1 MKGSRI
7 RLKPIIL
14 IWIFVVLHP
23 VISTK
28 VFSDILTLKIDAS
41 RRNGEIPYLFR
52 TGVFLNSL
60 PAGYLLEKFF
70 KDQVPGQMEFSWDFY
85 PELLQSNSLKDFT
98 DKLPSSNLTQ
108 WVKRTNDHGGEVLIR
123 LMPVPKWLWKH
134 NNGFRNPPRD
144 YDGWAKFVET
154 IVDYYNNQL
163 RIDAR
168 YVVWDEPDCFWQG
181 NGHEY
186 LELYKYSVLGV
197 KRANKQAKIGG
208 PATSIFL
215 GKIHKE
221 ARMMP
226 LIYQF
231 IEYCSKTHLSELT
244 MKRLPIDFLV
254 WHTFDAAPLSPGRYT
269 IEAEQARQWLK
280 EFDYDSNT
288 ELNIGSWTALSRY
301 PHLESQAR
309 DSEFMSAYVVSSV
322 LAMDKAGIHRHIFFN
337 LFEDWIKTDQK
348 SEFTDSLGLLTKNG
362 VMKPSYNAF
371 RALGLLT
378 GERLNGS
385 MDDPC
390 ISAAASV
397 DGKKFSLIISN
408 FIPTDEMLMSAARDI
423 LNVKGYRDDE
433 LKRYGLQRDLLKDL
447 LNKRKSIQ
455 DLQIPDRLK
464 DDIEQIIAY
473 VRKARERRKKSV
485 DMEIILENLPFNDR
499 LLYTRYLIDRNHSNS
514 YAVQEKVDT
523 ALRTARSDAWQ
534 EGIKYLSQ
542 LWNREEVEQV
552 QRTQGRNDSLREL
565 LKRIPQ
571 QKKDELLAAQKL
583 FLDFFHK
590 KIDEINAWE
599 EVNLQIVEKDIMQ
612 PSQGF
617 RKIIPLRPYSVTL
630 LILTGN

>member
-1 MKGSRI
+1 MKKSCI
-7 RLKPIIL
+7 RLPSIIL
-14 IWIFVVLHP
+14 FGILVVSYP
-23 VISTK
+23 VLSTE
-28 VFSDILTLKIDAS
+28 VFPDTVTLKIDAS

-60 PAGYLLEKFF
+60 PLGYPLEKFF
-70 KDQVPGQMEFSWDFY
+70 KDHVPGQMEFSWDFY
-85 PELLQSNSLKDFT
+85 PELLQSTSLKDFT

-108 WVKRTNDHGGEVLIR
+108 WVKHTNARGGEVLIR

-134 NNGFRNPPRD
+134 RDGFRNPPGD
-144 YDGWAKFVET
+144 YHGWAKFVEA
-154 IVDYYNNQL
+154 IVDYFNNQL

-168 YVVWDEPDCFWQG
+168 YVVWDEPDGFWQG
-181 NGHEY
+181 TGHEY

-221 ARMMP
+221 ASTMP
-226 LIYQF
+226 FIYHF

-280 EFDYDSNT
+280 EFDYPSTT
-288 ELNIGSWTALSRY
+288 ELNIGSWNALSRY
-301 PHLESQAR
+301 PHLGFHVR
-309 DSEFMSAYVVSSV
+309 DSEFMSAYIVSSI
-322 LAMDKAGIHRHIFFN
+322 LAMDTAGIQRHIFFN

-362 VMKPSYNAF
+362 VMKPSYHAF
-371 RALGLLT
+371 KALGLLT

-390 ISAAASV
+390 LSAAASV

-423 LNVKGYRDDE
+423 LNVKGYRDAE

-447 LNKRKSIQ
+447 LNKGKSIE

-473 VRKARERRKKSV
+473 VRKVRERQKKSV

-499 LLYTRYLIDRNHSNS
+499 LLYTQYLIDHDHSNS

-523 ALRTARSDAWQ
+523 AVRTARSNAWQ

-542 LWNREEVEQV
+542 IWSREDVADV
-552 QRTQGRNDSLREL
+552 QGTQGRNDSLREL
-565 LKRIPQ
+565 LKRIPR
-571 QKKDELLAAQKL
+571 QKKDELLAAQKI
-583 FLDFFHK
+583 FLDYFHK
-590 KIDEINAWE
+590 KIDEINTWE
-599 EVNLQIVEKDIMQ
+599 EVNLQIVEKDTIQ
-612 PSQGF
+612 PSQSF
-617 RKIIPLRPYSVTL
+617 RINIPLKPYSVTL
-630 LILTGN
+630 LDLSGY